1 GFHLGFL
8 GPFTEVVTCPLDLF
22 NPSNRSVIFKV
33 KTTVPKRYCVRPNSG
48 IIKSNEKS
56 SVSIMLQP
64 SDTANAEE
72 EKTKHKFMVQSMY
85 VPEEEYSLDT
95 IWKTTDPSEIMDTR
109 LKVVFK
115 PSDEAPHHEE
125 VPTEA
130 VHQEKVLILNEFCET
145 HCFVIDKS
153 KCVLFTFHK
162 DLNLRKVG
170 LEPPAN
176 R

>member
-1 GFHLGFL
+1 
-8 GPFTEVVTCPLDLF
+8 
-22 NPSNRSVIFKV
+22 
-33 KTTVPKRYCVRPNSG
+33 
-48 IIKSNEKS
+48 
-56 SVSIMLQP
+56 MLQP

-85 VPEEEYSLDT
+85 VPEEEYSLGRFSSFVLVFYQISVLYLVPSILDT

-130 VHQEKVLILNEFCET
+130 VHQEVWCCWLNFLF
-145 HCFVIDKS
+145 FVVS
-153 KCVLFTFHK
+153 YFLLLCYTLFSS
-162 DLNLRKVG
+162 
-170 LEPPAN
+170 
-176 R
+176 

>member
-1 GFHLGFL
+1 
-8 GPFTEVVTCPLDLF
+8 
-22 NPSNRSVIFKV
+22 
-33 KTTVPKRYCVRPNSG
+33 
-48 IIKSNEKS
+48 
-56 SVSIMLQP
+56 MLQP

-85 VPEEEYSLDT
+85 VPEEEYSLGRFSSFVLVFYQISVLYLVPSILDT

-130 VHQEKVLILNEFCET
+130 VHQEV
-145 HCFVIDKS
+145 
-153 KCVLFTFHK
+153 
-162 DLNLRKVG
+162 
-170 LEPPAN
+170 
-176 R
+176 

>member
-1 GFHLGFL
+1 M
-8 GPFTEVVTCPLDLF
+8 
-22 NPSNRSVIFKV
+22 KV

-85 VPEEEYSLDT
+85 VPEEEYSLGRFSSFVLVFYQISVLYLVPSILDT

-130 VHQEKVLILNEFCET
+130 VHQEV
-145 HCFVIDKS
+145 
-153 KCVLFTFHK
+153 
-162 DLNLRKVG
+162 
-170 LEPPAN
+170 
-176 R
+176 